1 MSKHWK
7 DKDYAA
13 KHEAEHIRHYIRK
26 AKQDPEAAIQELNDM
41 KYDKARIKKYELIK
55 DLLKDVDIICG
66 ARIKNGRICSK
77 PPVEGKT
84 RCEAHGGLAPMAQT
98 EEARQRSL
106 ANLNPRA
113 HFVYGLYGGFT
124 MDAQEDAFYVQMMNH
139 YIPELDLDPINV
151 LALDRALRNFILNQR
166 KEYADAGEAINGVQ
180 FDIDYDSKFLKF
192 VQSLGM
198 DRKFN
203 LSKEHK
209 DNTAPISIAD
219 LFNGEE

>member
-7 DKDYAA
+7 DKDYEA
-13 KHEAEHIRHYIRK
+13 KHEAEHIRRYIRK
-26 AKQDPEAAIQELNDM
+26 AKEDPEGAIQELNDM
-41 KYDKARIKKYELIK
+41 QYDKARIKKYELIK

-77 PPVEGKT
+77 PPVEGRT
-84 RCEAHGGLAPMAQT
+84 RCAAHGGNSPHPMS
-98 EEARQRSL
+98 EEAKQRQL
-106 ANLNPRA
+106 AHLNPRA

-124 MDAQEDAFYVQMMNH
+124 MTEHEDAFYIQMMNH

-151 LALDRALRNFILNQR
+151 LTLDRALRNFILNQR
-166 KEYADAGEAINGVQ
+166 KEHADAGEAINGIQ

-203 LSKEHK
+203 ISKEHK
-209 DNTAPISIAD
+209 DNGATLSITD
-219 LFNGEE
+219 LFASED

>member
-1 MSKHWK
+1 MAKHWK
-7 DKDYAA
+7 DKDYAE
-13 KHEAEHIRHYIRK
+13 KEEVEHIRRYIRK
-26 AKQDPEAAIQELNDM
+26 SKEDPEAAVKELNAM

-66 ARIKNGRICSK
+66 ARLKNGRICSK
-77 PPVEGKT
+77 PPVEGRT
-84 RCEAHGGLAPMAQT
+84 RCDAHGGLSPRPMSEDAKQ
-98 EEARQRSL
+98 RQL
-106 ANLNPRA
+106 ANLHPKA

-124 MDAQEDAFYVQMMNH
+124 MSEPEDTFYVQMMNH

-151 LALDRALRNFILNQR
+151 LALDRALKNFILNQR
-166 KEYADAGEAINGVQ
+166 KEHADAGEVINGIQ

-203 LSKEHK
+203 ISKEHK
-209 DNTAPISIAD
+209 DNGGSMSITD
-219 LFNGEE
+219 LFNSKD